1 MPDIR
6 VLFAGVPVSD
16 IEIAGAWY
24 EGLFGRPPDVA
35 SNPCE
40 VMWRCSD
47 PAWLYIV
54 VDPERAGHGLV
65 ALCVNDLH
73 QTVADLTTRNVTC
86 GPIEVVGDAGHK
98 AQVPDPDGNTI
109 SLIEVAAPGAPS

>member
-1 MPDIR
+1 MQDIR

-16 IEIAGAWY
+16 IEIASAWY
-24 EGLFGRPPDVA
+24 ERLFGRPPDVV
-35 SNPCE
+35 SNPSE

-65 ALCVNDLH
+65 AMCVDDLR
-73 QTVADLTTRNVTC
+73 QTLVDLTSRNVDC
-86 GPIEVVGDAGHK
+86 GPIEAVGDAGHK

-109 SLIEVAAPGAPS
+109 SLIEVAAPSAPS